1 MRQFA
6 NYVAIDWSGA
16 KTPRQKGIAV
26 AVCGQGNAAPT
37 LTRPAKGW
45 SRESVL
51 EWLKSEAPEDALIGL
66 DLSPSLPFG
75 VSGFFP
81 GWDRSPGTAKE
92 LWRLVDEISADD
104 PHLSVTSFVAHP
116 EARRHF
122 RHSKGDCGDMFE
134 GGVGRLRE
142 TERRQDAMKTN
153 PSSSFNLIGAAQV
166 GKSSLT
172 GMRVLNRLAS
182 TYAVWPFDDVPETGS
197 LIVEI
202 YTSLAARAGRI
213 RKGLAKMRDGE
224 SLDAALGWLAC
235 KPHLPLAEG
244 KYDDHSTDAILT
256 AAWLRTVA
264 HDPALWN
271 PPGLDEVRHTEGWT
285 FGVV

>member
-1 MRQFA
+1 MRQFS
-6 NYVAIDWSGA
+6 NFVAIDWSGA

-26 AVCGQGNAAPT
+26 AVCGQGKAAPS
-37 LTRPAKGW
+37 LVNHGIRW

-51 EWLKSEAPEDALIGL
+51 EWLNSEAPDNALIGF

-75 VSGFFP
+75 GDGFFP

-92 LWRLVDEISADD
+92 LWGLVDELCADD
-104 PHLSVTSFVAHP
+104 PHLAASSFVAHP

-122 RHSKGDCGDMFE
+122 RHSKDDCGDMFE
-134 GGVGRLRE
+134 PGVGRLRE
-142 TERRQDAMKTN
+142 TERRQAEMGTS
-153 PSSSFNLIGAAQV
+153 PSSCFNLIGAAQV

-172 GMRVLNRLAS
+172 GMRLLNRLPS
-182 TYAVWPFDDVPETGS
+182 SYSVWPFDDIPESGS

-202 YTSLAARAGRI
+202 YTSLAARAGGI
-213 RKGLAKMRDGE
+213 RKGLAKMRDGK
-224 SLDAALGWLAC
+224 SLDAALTQLGSQ
-235 KPHLPLAEG
+235 PHVPLA

-264 HDPALWN
+264 HDPQLWN
-271 PPGLDEVRHTEGWT
+271 PPGLDDVRHTEGWT

>member
-1 MRQFA
+1 MRQFDSF
-6 NYVAIDWSGA
+6 VAIDWSGA
-16 KTPRQKGIAV
+16 KTARQKGIAV
-26 AVCGQGNAAPT
+26 AVCSHGTAAPT
-37 LTRPAKGW
+37 LIRPAEGW

-51 EWLKSEAPEDALIGL
+51 EWLKSEAPGKALIGL

-75 VSGFFP
+75 TSGFFP

-92 LWRLVDEISADD
+92 LWRLVDEICADD

-122 RHSKGDCGDMFE
+122 RHAKGDCGDMFE

-142 TERRQDAMKTN
+142 TERRQGAMDTS
-153 PSSSFNLIGAAQV
+153 PSSCFNLIGAAQV

-182 TYAVWPFDDVPETGS
+182 RYPVWPFDDIPETGS

-213 RKGLAKMRDGE
+213 RKGLAKMRTWE
-224 SLDAALGWLAC
+224 ELDIALTHPDIASQPTRKRGRV
-235 KPHLPLAEG
+235 
-244 KYDDHSTDAILT
+244 DDHSTDAILT

-264 HDPALWN
+264 HNPALWN
-271 PPGLDEVRHTEGWT
+271 PPGLDAVRHTEGWT

>member
-16 KTPRQKGIAV
+16 KTERQKGIAV
-26 AVCGQGNAAPT
+26 AVCGMGDSAPR
-37 LTRPAKGW
+37 LVRPETGW

-51 EWLKSEAPEDALIGL
+51 EWLQTEAPKDALIGL

-75 VSGFFP
+75 DNGFFP

-92 LWRLVDEISADD
+92 LWRLVDEVCADD
-104 PHLSVTSFVAHP
+104 DHLSVVSFVSHP

-142 TERRQDAMKTN
+142 TERRQAEMGTS
-153 PSSSFNLIGAAQV
+153 PSSCFNLIGAAQV

-172 GMRVLNRLAS
+172 GMRLLNRLPS
-182 TYAVWPFDDVPETGS
+182 SYSVWPFDDIPESGS

-202 YTSLAARAGRI
+202 YTSLAARAGGI
-213 RKGLAKMRDGE
+213 RKGLAKMRDGK
-224 SLDAALGWLAC
+224 SLDAALAQLGSQ
-235 KPHLPLAEG
+235 PHVPLA

-256 AAWLRTVA
+256 AAWLRAVA

-271 PPGLDEVRHTEGWT
+271 PPGLEAVRHTEGWT
-285 FGVV
+285 FGAR

>member
-1 MRQFA
+1 MRQFSSF
-6 NYVAIDWSGA
+6 VAIDWSGA
-16 KTPRQKGIAV
+16 KTARQKGIAV
-26 AVCGQGNAAPT
+26 AVCSHGTAAPT
-37 LTRPAKGW
+37 LIDPGTRW

-51 EWLKSEAPEDALIGL
+51 EWLQSEAPNDALIGF

-75 VSGFFP
+75 SDGFFP
-81 GWDRSPGTAKE
+81 GWDRSPGTAKA
-92 LWRLVDEISADD
+92 LWQLVDDVCADD
-104 PHLSVTSFVAHP
+104 HHLSVSSFVAHP

-122 RHSKGDCGDMFE
+122 RHAKGDCGDLFE
-134 GGVGRLRE
+134 PGVGRLRE
-142 TERRQDAMKTN
+142 TERRQATMGTS
-153 PSSSFNLIGAAQV
+153 PSSCFNLIGAAQV

-172 GMRVLNRLAS
+172 GMRLFNRLPPE
-182 TYAVWPFDDVPETGS
+182 YPIWPFDEVPDTGS
-197 LIVEI
+197 LVVEI
-202 YTSLAARAGRI
+202 YTSLAARAGHI

-224 SLDAALGWLAC
+224 SLDAALAHLGS
-235 KPHLPLAEG
+235 KPHAPLA

>member
-1 MRQFA
+1 MRQFDSF
-6 NYVAIDWSGA
+6 VAIDWSGA
-16 KTPRQKGIAV
+16 KTPRQKGIAI
-26 AVCGQGNAAPT
+26 AVCGQGKAAPT
-37 LTRPAKGW
+37 LINPGIRW

-51 EWLKSEAPEDALIGL
+51 DWLNSEAPVDALIGF

-75 VSGFFP
+75 SEGFFP
-81 GWDRSPGTAKE
+81 GWDRSPGTAKA
-92 LWRLVDEISADD
+92 LWQLVDELCADD
-104 PHLSVTSFVAHP
+104 PHLSVSSFVAHP

-122 RHSKGDCGDMFE
+122 RHAKGDCGDLFE
-134 GGVGRLRE
+134 PKMGRLRE
-142 TERRQDAMKTN
+142 TERRQAAMALS
-153 PSSSFNLIGAAQV
+153 PSSCFNLIGAAQV

-172 GMRVLNRLAS
+172 GMRLLNRLPPEFP
-182 TYAVWPFDDVPETGS
+182 VWPFDEIPDNGS
-197 LIVEI
+197 LVVEI
-202 YTSLAARAGRI
+202 YTSLAARAAGI
-213 RKGLAKMRDGE
+213 RKGLAKMRDGA
-224 SLDAALGWLAC
+224 SLDAALGTFDC
-235 KPHLPLAEG
+235 EPHAPFAES